1 MRLMAETARKGREK
15 SAMIDAYIF
24 EAGWL
29 FFVAWSVI
37 VAVAVILAFGKDVRL
52 AQALKSRRRA
62 SGDEPA
68 NPLAH

>member
-1 MRLMAETARKGREK
+1 
-15 SAMIDAYIF
+15 MIDAYIF

-52 AQALKSRRRA
+52 VKALKSRRRA
-62 SGDEPA
+62 AGDQPA
-68 NPLAH
+68 NPMVH